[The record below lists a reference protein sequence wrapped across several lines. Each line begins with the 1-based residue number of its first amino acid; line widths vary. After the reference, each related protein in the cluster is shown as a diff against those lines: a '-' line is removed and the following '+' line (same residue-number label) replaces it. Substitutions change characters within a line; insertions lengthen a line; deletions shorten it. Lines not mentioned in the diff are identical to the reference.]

1 MSEEHENMCNQNLTW
16 SGLYCPNRKH
26 LVLMPVDAYDQ
37 PKGWTYASEGMMA
50 DVNPHEAMCSNTL
63 SASDKDVKVLKTGP
77 LSSHSCILYFNLGLP
92 KPEINIRH
100 GNRGPIVVKL
110 DNDQIVS
117 EGVQAN
123 DFKVKGRCA

>member
-1 MSEEHENMCNQNLTW
+1 
-16 SGLYCPNRKH
+16 
-26 LVLMPVDAYDQ
+26 
-37 PKGWTYASEGMMA
+37 MA
-50 DVNPHEAMCSNTL
+50 DVRPQEAMCSKTL

-110 DNDQIVS
+110 DNGQIVC
-117 EGVQAN
+117 EGVQTN
-123 DFKVKGRCA
+123 DFEDNWRCA

>member
-1 MSEEHENMCNQNLTW
+1 
-16 SGLYCPNRKH
+16 
-26 LVLMPVDAYDQ
+26 
-37 PKGWTYASEGMMA
+37 MA
-50 DVNPHEAMCSNTL
+50 DVYLLEAMCSKTL

-77 LSSHSCILYFNLGLP
+77 LSSHFRILYFNLGLP
-92 KPEINIRH
+92 KPKVNTGH